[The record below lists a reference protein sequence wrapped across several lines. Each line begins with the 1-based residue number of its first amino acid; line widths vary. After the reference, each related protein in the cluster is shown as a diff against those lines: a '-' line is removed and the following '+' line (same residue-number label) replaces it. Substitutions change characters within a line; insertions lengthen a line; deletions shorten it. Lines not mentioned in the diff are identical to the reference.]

1 LKYMAT
7 QNQELSKV
15 PNIGKVLAGKLKL
28 AGINNLNQLRALGAE
43 NTFIKLI
50 TIDKD
55 SCINSL
61 YAIEGA
67 IQGIR
72 WHDLDS
78 ARKAALLEF
87 FRLATK
93 QI

>member
-1 LKYMAT
+1 MTTHNDDLA
-7 QNQELSKV
+7 KV
-15 PNIGKVLAGKLKL
+15 QNIGKVLAGKLKL
-28 AGINNLNQLRALGAE
+28 AGINNIGQLRELGAE
-43 NTFIKLI
+43 YTFIKLI

-87 FRLATK
+87 FRLAVK